1 MALRKTITLPSGHFC
16 EYWRIVEIRRD
27 WLNGTG
33 AVIVAGYRDESAR
46 RGELAPSSDA
56 RVAFEGYLGLGAV
69 ADAYSWVQQ
78 QPSLVPAH
86 RAVREIEVPMPS
98 ANPDEPPIV
107 ETRVVESW
115 VPATAG
121 PPIFADAEDC

>member
-1 MALRKTITLPSGHFC
+1 MALRKTITLPSGHSC

-27 WLNGTG
+27 WLNGIG

-121 PPIFADAEDC
+121 PPLFADAEDC